1 MLYFGSLSFNHKLQT
16 KGNYELWTRNITFL
30 TSSENGLF
38 SSVRL
43 EWMNEWTHKVFYR
56 YLYKYVYFTC
66 CKGLNSV
73 VRWFWATG
81 WSGCWLPPMYHLYLV
96 MLQNCPIL
104 KTAHL
109 PEEQAWDKIRT
120 QTWTVLMSSLIFYNE
135 LRHHMFRWRN
145 YHDLRNTWNVFIEFT
160 CNLIRN
166 LRKRSAPPPI
176 NHSLKL

>member
-1 MLYFGSLSFNHKLQT
+1 MNKKHSFSYILWKWLIFLSEAWMN
-16 KGNYELWTRNITFL
+16 
-30 TSSENGLF
+30 
-38 SSVRL
+38 

-135 LRHHMFRWRN
+135 LRHHIFRWRN